1 MDKLNCHVILF
12 DSTHQALRA
21 EQVLKQKRID
31 HAVIN
36 TPREF
41 SADCGISLRIDPS
54 ASRAAREAL
63 EAAGVRFSDI
73 VPYHTRFAR
82 SEDMNGTA

>member
-1 MDKLNCHVILF
+1 MVNHNCHVILF

-21 EQVLKQKRID
+21 ERVLKDSGID

-54 ASRAAREAL
+54 SSRAAQEAL
-63 EAAGVRFSDI
+63 EAAGVRFADI
-73 VPYHTRFAR
+73 VPYHAR
-82 SEDMNGTA
+82 LARRKDTNGTA